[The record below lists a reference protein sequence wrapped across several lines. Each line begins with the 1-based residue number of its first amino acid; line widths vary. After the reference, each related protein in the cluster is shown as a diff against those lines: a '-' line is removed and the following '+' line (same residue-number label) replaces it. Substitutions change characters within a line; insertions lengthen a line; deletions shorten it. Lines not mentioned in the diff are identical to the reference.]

1 MADPYDSDPSETH
14 GDSRTMTKLAANLS
28 MMFNEVDFLDR
39 FELAAKAGFKGVEYL
54 FPYDFPAEQI
64 KEKLDDNNLTQ
75 VLFDFPAGDWDAGD
89 RGCAA
94 FPDRVGE
101 FQDGV
106 GKAVSSEIIG
116 RLETKL
122 DKILREVSDASSK
135 IDDKN
140 EVEFEIA
147 KSQMD
152 DEYDLR
158 KDNLGKIQADKFKQ
172 LEKLII
178 PLLIK
183 LAKSPEAYIHWP
195 NRAEVIEAQLKKIV
209 AITRA

>member
-1 MADPYDSDPSETH
+1 MAD
-14 GDSRTMTKLAANLS
+14 
-28 MMFNEVDFLDR
+28 FDFLD
-39 FELAAKAGFKGVEYL
+39 GFDSG
-54 FPYDFPAEQI
+54 
-64 KEKLDDNNLTQ
+64 
-75 VLFDFPAGDWDAGD
+75 GDWGFTGVASKPSDQ
-89 RGCAA
+89 AA
-94 FPDRVGE
+94 TTATATAAVVK
-101 FQDGV
+101 QTADGV
-106 GKAVSSEIIG
+106 GKAVSGEIIG

-122 DKILREVSDASSK
+122 DKILREVSGASEK
-135 IDDKN
+135 IDAKH
-140 EVEFEIA
+140 EVELEIA